1 MDVEKVKQEDKHVQ
15 KSLDISL
22 KTRSILDF
30 FQVIFYLWNY
40 YEETVSALFLS
51 PSLDESDYKFKNPVN
66 WYVVIGNPFF
76 FLLLFKRSLGS
87 LDL

>member
-30 FQVIFYLWNY
+30 FQVVFYLWNY

-51 PSLDESDYKFKNPVN
+51 PSLDESDYKSKNPVN
-66 WYVVIGNPFF
+66 WYAVIGNPFF
-76 FLLLFKRSLGS
+76 LLLLFK
-87 LDL
+87 